1 MGGADPTHES
11 NPDARFRSQNH
22 AFVALDH
29 AFVAL
34 IDGNFADAALR
45 SGPHLLCRPGCTQ
58 CCIGVFAIGPADALR
73 LRQGL
78 SALKET
84 DPERAA
90 RVQERA
96 AASWS
101 RLKPEFPG
109 DAFTGVLDVD
119 NNDVNNN
126 DTDSNGDPAASF
138 EDFANEEPCPA
149 LDPANGTCDLYA
161 SRPETCR
168 VFGPPVAIGQGF
180 GVCELCFQ
188 KATAQEVA
196 KAAIVLPAGELSDAL
211 DQAVIA
217 AGESSGSTV
226 IAFVLNTVEAPHPQV
241 GPEMEQGAVGKNHEG
256 ITYSPS
262 VPSTERVA
270 RNG

>member
-1 MGGADPTHES
+1 MGGVDPTHET
-11 NPDARFRSQNH
+11 NPHARFRSQ
-22 AFVALDH
+22 DH

-34 IDGNFADAALR
+34 IDGAFADAAVR

-73 LRQGL
+73 LRHGL

-90 RVQERA
+90 GVQERA

-109 DAFTGVLDVD
+109 DTSTGVLDVD
-119 NNDVNNN
+119 
-126 DTDSNGDPAASF
+126 SNGDPVASF
-138 EDFANEEPCPA
+138 EDFANDEPCPA
-149 LDPANGTCDLYA
+149 LANGTCDLYA

-168 VFGPPVAIGQGF
+168 AFGPPVATGEGY
-180 GVCELCFQ
+180 GVCELCFRS
-188 KATAQEVA
+188 ATPEEIS
-196 KAAIVLPAGELSDAL
+196 KAAIVLPAEELSETL
-211 DQAVIA
+211 DQAAVA

-226 IAFVLNTVEAPHPQV
+226 IAFVLN
-241 GPEMEQGAVGKNHEG
+241 AV
-256 ITYSPS
+256 
-262 VPSTERVA
+262 
-270 RNG
+270 

>member
-1 MGGADPTHES
+1 MEAMGGANPTPASPTRPSKPEA
-11 NPDARFRSQNH
+11 PFRNQ
-22 AFVALDH
+22 DH

-34 IDGNFADAALR
+34 IDGAFADAAAR

-84 DPERAA
+84 DPGRAA
-90 RVQERA
+90 RVQARA

-101 RLKPEFPG
+101 RLKPGFPG
-109 DAFTGVLDVD
+109 DASSGVLDLD
-119 NNDVNNN
+119 NNDV
-126 DTDSNGDPAASF
+126 DSNSQPANRTTASF
-138 EDFANEEPCPA
+138 DDFANDEPCPA

-168 VFGPPVAIGQGF
+168 VFGPPLATGEGY

-188 KATAQEVA
+188 NATAQEVSNA
-196 KAAIVLPAGELSDAL
+196 GIVLPAGELSEAL
-211 DQAVIA
+211 DQAAVA

-226 IAFVLNTVEAPHPQV
+226 IAFVLNAL
-241 GPEMEQGAVGKNHEG
+241 
-256 ITYSPS
+256 
-262 VPSTERVA
+262 
-270 RNG
+270 